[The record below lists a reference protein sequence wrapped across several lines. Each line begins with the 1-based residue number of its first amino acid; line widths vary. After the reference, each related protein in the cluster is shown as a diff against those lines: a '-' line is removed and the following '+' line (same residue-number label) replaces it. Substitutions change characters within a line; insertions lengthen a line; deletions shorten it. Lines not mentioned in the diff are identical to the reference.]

1 MPDQAHLHLLSSHH
15 VVFVTCHFLHNHIF
29 AATIEA
35 ALKQMVNYFL
45 VNGFALSGSAE
56 RVVKPDNDSNGIQ
69 FKMVLNAPATLWGGR
84 ALQQQGSD
92 LQNDFLLKAAKEYV
106 TRAGYLVL
114 SSSTKY
120 PGTTQESFLSIR

>member
-1 MPDQAHLHLLSSHH
+1 MWYLSPAI
-15 VVFVTCHFLHNHIF
+15 FCTLIFF

-56 RVVKPDNDSNGIQ
+56 RVVKSDNDSNGIQ